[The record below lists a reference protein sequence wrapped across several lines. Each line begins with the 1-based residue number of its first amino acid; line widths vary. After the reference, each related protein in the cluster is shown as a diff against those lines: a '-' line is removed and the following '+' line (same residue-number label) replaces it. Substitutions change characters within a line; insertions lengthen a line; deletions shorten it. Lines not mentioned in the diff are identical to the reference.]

1 MGMKYDVLIIGG
13 GPIGNYLANLLARDF
28 SVAVVEKKGSFGG
41 KACTGIIGAEN
52 FERLGLPEEAIL
64 NKLRGAVF
72 YSRIQSFE
80 IERKSPQAYLV
91 DRKILEKSLA
101 EKAAKR
107 GVDYYMGTTFL
118 GFKNG
123 RAVLQR
129 FGERFEI
136 EAGFY
141 VGADGVSSTVAKAI
155 GAQTN
160 AEFLSGYEVEVV
172 GDFPRKDF
180 VEVWVNKDINK
191 EFFFWVAPVNEGLAR
206 VGTFG
211 SLDALYRFLKIRM
224 LKPNAVVEFKAG
236 SVGFGVRKPWIR
248 GNVALIGDAALQIKP
263 TTAGGIVYGMICA
276 HALRSALIE
285 GRPKEYEKLCKSIK
299 RQISFGLRFRK
310 VFKGLSQDDIEKVF
324 EVLGSE
330 EAKEVIESQ
339 ADFDDHVKTAKA
351 IIRRPKLL
359 AKLLRISP
367 SIVRY
372 LV

>member
-1 MGMKYDVLIIGG
+1 MRYDVLIIGG
-13 GPIGNYLANLLARDF
+13 GPVGNYLANLLARDF
-28 SVAVVEKKGSFGG
+28 KVAMVEKKGSFGG

-52 FERLGLPEEAIL
+52 FERLGLPEEAII

-101 EKAAKR
+101 ERAVRR
-107 GVDYYMGTTFL
+107 GADYYMSTTFL

-155 GAQTN
+155 RAQTK

-172 GDFPRKDF
+172 GEFKPDF
-180 VEVWVNKDINK
+180 VEVWVNKDINE
-191 EFFFWVAPVNEGLAR
+191 EFFFWVAPVNESLAR

-211 SLDALYRFLKIRM
+211 SLEALYKFLKIRM
-224 LKPNAVVEFKAG
+224 LKPTSVVEFKAG
-236 SVGFGVRKPWIR
+236 SVGFGARKPWVR
-248 GNVALIGDAALQIKP
+248 GNIALIGDAALQIKP
-263 TTAGGIVYGMICA
+263 TTAGGIVFGMICA
-276 HALRSALIE
+276 HALRSALLE
-285 GRPKEYEKLCKSIK
+285 GRPEEYEKLCKNIK

-310 VFKGLSQDDIEKVF
+310 VFRGLSQDDIEKIF

-330 EAKEVIESQ
+330 EAREVIESH
-339 ADFDDHVKTAKA
+339 ADFDDHVKTTKA
-351 IIRRPKLL
+351 ILRRPKLL